1 MLVQKIS
8 SEHNG
13 SDFILLKN
21 LKLKRSY
28 GRDPRRTDY
37 AWGILSLA
45 YQVYKCNGGHCPN
58 KTSFKSCK
66 PIHIECAQQIGGT
79 ECGYYVMKFMLEIV
93 TLQHDYEGRLDEV
106 YTPRT
111 APYASEEIDVVREQ
125 WAKFFTT
132 KYLLLT

>member
-28 GRDPRRTDY
+28 GR
-37 AWGILSLA
+37 A